1 MTPLELFHPSPS
13 SQPSGVQYAQDVLKR
28 VLAVDESVLSTKDK
42 KLFEALVEHAP
53 SYTGLLNLV
62 WSLERCPQ
70 ERLKELAQYY
80 WTNLMVPG
88 AS

>member
-1 MTPLELFHPSPS
+1 MTPLELVHPSP

-28 VLAVDESVLSTKDK
+28 VLAVNERILSTKDK

-53 SYTGLLNLV
+53 SDTGLLNLA
-62 WSLERCPQ
+62 WSMERCPQ
-70 ERLKELAQYY
+70 ERLTELARHY
-80 WTNLMVPG
+80 WTSLIVPG